1 MPGDGLGHLGV
12 KISYPIAL
20 RPLSTNGAV
29 GGGMPHVRMRRAAA
43 DDVIGILHKHANAAP
58 GSCNACHRNP
68 LQVAPAGP
76 EHISA
81 ARAGHEKGA
90 SCDKEGCHSIAGGF
104 YNFKR

>member
-1 MPGDGLGHLGV
+1 
-12 KISYPIAL
+12 
-20 RPLSTNGAV
+20 
-29 GGGMPHVRMRRAAA
+29 MPHVRMRRAAA